1 MQERMEVKFHTI
13 LASVLDG
20 GLSLH
25 DYPVQKEKVS

>member
-1 MQERMEVKFHTI
+1 MQQSMEVKFYTV
-13 LASVLDG
+13 LASVVGG